1 MCRNE
6 MSRAH
11 SALVGTALR
20 IAQCM
25 GLHRDP
31 SEYGLPP
38 LESHVRRMVWYQ
50 LCFLD
55 IRTCEAQGPRPTV
68 RKDDFDTR
76 YPLNI
81 NDGDLM
87 QPTVKESTQWTD
99 MTFSRMRFECNEM
112 HRVIWVDRLRLEK
125 KQISLTHV
133 LGKIENFRKAMDDK
147 YLPMFDENIPIHRNA
162 HLVMDVLVSR
172 MYIMVLHRYH
182 NSVSVRI
189 PDRLRQVILTTGTKQ
204 MEDAIQL
211 ETAPD
216 LQLWAWYTG
225 AYQQYHTAFLLL
237 VEVFSYPMR
246 READRIWN
254 CLDYIFETNPA
265 HPRAQ
270 KARLIITELRDK
282 SGVFRNI
289 RKVRAPVSMMQRLY
303 QKPPRRANEATDPT
317 LPMNY
322 RHPQGPGVQEEEF
335 IDPAPSLYMYS
346 PPNRPLSE
354 DGSSDSGS
362 HILGPGG
369 SSKAGT
375 MGSSSI
381 GGASDDSMMVD
392 IDWVSDLLR
401 S

>member
-1 MCRNE
+1 

-11 SALVGTALR
+11 SALVGTAIRL
-20 IAQCM
+20 AECM

-55 IRTCEAQGPRPTV
+55 IRTCEAQGPRPTI

-81 NDGDLM
+81 NDNDLL
-87 QPTVKESTQWTD
+87 QPSVVESTQWTD
-99 MTFSRMRFECNEM
+99 MTFTRIRFECNEM
-112 HRVIWVDRLRLEK
+112 HRVLWTDRLRLEK

-133 LGKIENFRKAMDDK
+133 LGKIENFRKAMDDR
-147 YLPMFDENIPIHRNA
+147 YLPMFDETIPFHRCA
-162 HLVMDVLVSR
+162 HLVLDVLVSR
-172 MYIMVLHRYH
+172 MHIMVLHRYH

-189 PDRLRQVILTTGTKQ
+189 PDRLRQIILTTGTKQ

-211 ETAPD
+211 ETSPD
-216 LQLWAWYTG
+216 LQPWAWYTG

-246 READRIWN
+246 READRIWR

-265 HPRAQ
+265 HSRAQ
-270 KARLIITELRDK
+270 KARAILTELRDK
-282 SGVFRNI
+282 SGIFRNI

-303 QKPPRRANEATDPT
+303 QKPPRRPGEATDAT
-317 LPMNY
+317 LPMNFG
-322 RHPQGPGVQEEEF
+322 HPIEGEF
-335 IDPAPSLYMYS
+335 TDPTPTLYMHS
-346 PPNRPLSE
+346 HAGRTRSE
-354 DGSSDSGS
+354 AGSSDSGS
-362 HILGPGG
+362 YVLGPGG
-369 SSKAGT
+369 SSGAAT
-375 MGSSSI
+375 MGASSA
-381 GGASDDSMMVD
+381 GGANDDLMMVD
-392 IDWVSDLLR
+392 IDWVRVILDFVS
-401 S
+401 